1 MAGWGGWGNN
11 FFHSSIGKLFN
22 ILLFKLS
29 FIAQL
34 KTSTKPGDKLQ
45 MEFKSISDK

>member
-1 MAGWGGWGNN
+1 MAGGGGNN

-29 FIAQL
+29 FTAQL

-45 MEFKSISDK
+45 RGFKSNSDK